1 MSTRIAY
8 LKLHTSVFLF
18 GFTAILGSLIT
29 LSSVVLVWYRLLF
42 AVGVYF
48 IWLVVTKELKK
59 ISLKELAEM
68 GFVGVILGLHWI
80 TFYGSI
86 KLASATVA
94 LVCLSCA
101 AFCAAILEP
110 LIYKTPLD
118 KRNLLL
124 GIVVIV
130 GIYLVFTFEPAG
142 HEWGII
148 VGLTSAV
155 LSASVGVLN
164 KRIIDRYSGALI
176 NFYELLV
183 CFAVFTLVAPLYFY
197 LAPVK
202 DNIAPTNTDWLY
214 LLILS
219 IVCTNFA
226 YNWSMEA
233 LRSISAFNFTIAINL
248 EPLYGIALAF
258 LILHED
264 RDVNVGFVAGIVL
277 VLGSVF
283 TNVWLT
289 YRDKRNN
296 KTAIP

>member
-1 MSTRIAY
+1 MRR
-8 LKLHTSVFLF
+8 
-18 GFTAILGSLIT
+18 
-29 LSSVVLVWYRLLF
+29 W
-42 AVGVYF
+42 
-48 IWLVVTKELKK
+48 
-59 ISLKELAEM
+59 
-68 GFVGVILGLHWI
+68 
-80 TFYGSI
+80 
-86 KLASATVA
+86 
-94 LVCLSCA
+94 
-101 AFCAAILEP
+101 
-110 LIYKTPLD
+110 
-118 KRNLLL
+118 
-124 GIVVIV
+124 
-130 GIYLVFTFEPAG
+130 
-142 HEWGII
+142 
-148 VGLTSAV
+148 
-155 LSASVGVLN
+155 GVLN